1 MAPLLQKERVS
12 LRKNSKFPV
21 SNPSKWLSHIAVAVA
36 AFQIGF
42 LLGGHGGG
50 DELHCPVCETNSVPV
65 AAAVAAPCVPVP
77 VAAAVPCVPVPVAAT
92 VPAAQVQAPPEI
104 ERNTMET
111 PSTPV
116 SASMPETMNNLFV
129 GMGRVNRDE
138 FFKKYDLGVPVD
150 PSSKGNED
158 IMLLYS
164 QKSLPKPWDA
174 LEGTQDTMIPLY
186 NATEATENC
195 QVMKMILTEPK
206 KEQHCLAIMG
216 QWESYH
222 VHKWMRLAPNN
233 ETGKVVK
240 NPDALQDSNDMR
252 YVSRGHQSDG
262 RYQNLPIPKQT
273 RNHWGVL
280 REYLNTVEATL
291 ERLRPVAAKVAG
303 DGNSIVV
310 LVCNQGHSELLLN
323 FACASRNR
331 GLDVSKVL
339 VFATDTAT
347 KELAESVG
355 LSAFDVGDAFGKMP
369 TVAAAFYGDQAFTGM
384 MMAKVYSVHLINTL
398 GYDLLFQDVDIVW
411 YKNPLSFFESPESGD
426 FDIYFQ
432 DDGAHT
438 ARYAP
443 YSPNTGLYF
452 VRFESLWP
460 FDGGVCCQ
468 NTYYLTPYSLNPC
481 YSLFVLL
488 AGPK

>member
-12 LRKNSKFPV
+12 LRKNSTKFPI
-21 SNPSKWLSHIAVAVA
+21 SSPSKWLSHIAVAVA

-42 LLGGHGGG
+42 LLGGHGSGA
-50 DELHCPVCETNSVPV
+50 ELHCPVCETNI
-65 AAAVAAPCVPVP
+65 VPVP
-77 VAAAVPCVPVPVAAT
+77 V
-92 VPAAQVQAPPEI
+92 QVQVPPET
-104 ERNTMET
+104 ERKTMET
-111 PSTPV
+111 PSASST
-116 SASMPETMNNLFV
+116 SMPGTMNNLIV

-150 PSSKGNED
+150 PSQTGNED

-164 QKSLPKPWDA
+164 PKSLPKPWDA

-186 NATEATENC
+186 NATEGTENC

-206 KEQHCLAIMG
+206 KEQHCIAIMG

-222 VHKWMRLAPNN
+222 VHKWMRLAAND
-233 ETGKVVK
+233 ETGKIVK
-240 NPDALQDSNDMR
+240 NPDAMQDSNDLR
-252 YVSRGHQSDG
+252 YVSRGHQVDG
-262 RYQNLPIPKQT
+262 RYQPLPIPRQT
-273 RNHWGVL
+273 QNHWAVL

-291 ERLRPVAAKVAG
+291 ERLRPIAKQVAG
-303 DGNSIVV
+303 DGNAIVV

-347 KELAESVG
+347 VELAESVG
-355 LSAFDVGDAFGKMP
+355 LAAFDVGDAFGKMP
-369 TVAAAFYGDQAFTGM
+369 TVAATNYGDQAFTGM

-398 GYDLLFQDVDIVW
+398 GYDLLFQDVDVVW
-411 YKNPLSFFESPESGD
+411 YKNPLSFFESREAGD

-443 YSPNTGLYF
+443 YSPNTGFYF
-452 VRFESLWP
+452 VRL
-460 FDGGVCCQ
+460 
-468 NTYYLTPYSLNPC
+468 
-481 YSLFVLL
+481 VLV
-488 AGPK
+488 